1 MASHLI
7 HADGSAMNLMYDRAT
22 RDPEERKIVEAGQIS
37 RIMSDQVSIAW
48 LCAEALRRHFRGEF
62 SSDAKL
68 RDALNRAL
76 ESGKSFQI
84 AFEKS
89 QKDFYSRY
97 Q

>member
-7 HADGSAMNLMYDRAT
+7 HADGSAMDLMYDRAA
-22 RDPEERKIVEAGQIS
+22 RDTEERKIVKAGQIS

-48 LCAEALRRHFRGEF
+48 LCAEALRRHFHGEF
-62 SSDAKL
+62 STDASL
-68 RDALNRAL
+68 RDVLNRAL
-76 ESGKSFQI
+76 ESGRPFQI
-84 AFEKS
+84 AFEES

>member
-1 MASHLI
+1 
-7 HADGSAMNLMYDRAT
+7 
-22 RDPEERKIVEAGQIS
+22 
-37 RIMSDQVSIAW
+37 MSDQVSIAW
-48 LCAEALRRHFRGEF
+48 LCAEALRRNFRGEF
-62 SSDAKL
+62 FDETKL

-97 Q
+97 R